1 VYPKLALE
9 VLSLWQLFA
18 ASLGL
23 SFLALEIGYRIG
35 RRRARTLSIERD
47 STVSATVGA
56 TLGLL
61 GFMLAMTFGV
71 AMGQFDMR
79 RQAFVDE
86 VDAIGTAYLRTDL
99 LPPDLRQESRKLLRE
114 YVRIRLFAVDT
125 GNIKEAAARSEML
138 HRQLWSIAVMAQ
150 DEVAN
155 PVSFG
160 LYAQAIGEVIDV
172 HTRRIVAAFQS
183 RIPAIIWL
191 VLFGVATF
199 GMAEIG
205 YQAGLSGSARS
216 PTHLALIVSFA
227 AVLWIIADLDRPRE
241 GAIKVSQRSMREL
254 ERMMNS
260 TP

>member
-1 VYPKLALE
+1 MYPKLALE
-9 VLSLWQLFA
+9 ALSLWQLFV
-18 ASLGL
+18 ASVVC
-23 SFLALEIGYRIG
+23 SVIALEVGYRIG
-35 RRRARTLSIERD
+35 KRRGGASKIERD

-71 AMGQFDMR
+71 AMSQFDMR

-99 LPPDLRQESRKLLRE
+99 LPPDLREESRKVLRE

-125 GNIKEAAARSEML
+125 GNIKEAGARSEIL

-183 RIPAIIWL
+183 RIPAVIWF
-191 VLFGVATF
+191 VLFGVAAF

-205 YQAGLSGSARS
+205 YQAGISGSARS
-216 PTHLALIVSFA
+216 PTHIALIVSFA
-227 AVLWIIADLDRPRE
+227 AILWIIADLDRPRE

-254 ERMMNS
+254 ERMMS
-260 TP
+260 SVP